1 MSFYSL
7 KDGIYYC
14 YMPGGTMKSKSIGSV
29 FLSILMFAVLML
41 QAASANTGRVF
52 SVTRV
57 APDDV
62 LNVRSSPG
70 VGSYV
75 LGDIPA
81 NGEGVVA
88 LGETQQIN
96 NSEWVR
102 VAWGALNGWV
112 NGRYLEPIEVL
123 PQSQSSSVF
132 SRDMPKAATLECGG
146 IKPFW
151 NIDVTHQYMDINIKD
166 DQRVMA
172 LVDERK
178 VADMRER
185 VASITARERGDI
197 VELFLV
203 KTMRCQDGITDIEY
217 PYSVKAVINGNH
229 TFMGCCNIVQ

>member
-1 MSFYSL
+1 
-7 KDGIYYC
+7 
-14 YMPGGTMKSKSIGSV
+14 MKNKYIGSM
-29 FLSILMFAVLML
+29 FLSIMILAVSLF
-41 QAASANTGRVF
+41 QAVSANTGRVF

-62 LNVRSSPG
+62 LNVRSTPG
-70 VGSYV
+70 VGSNI

-112 NGRYLEPIEVL
+112 NGRYLEPIDTS
-123 PQSQSSSVF
+123 SQSSSIFDKEINNVV
-132 SRDMPKAATLECGG
+132 TLECGG
-146 IKPFW
+146 ISPFW

-172 LVDERK
+172 LVDKRK
-178 VADMRER
+178 AAETSKK
-185 VASITARERGDI
+185 AATITARERGDE

-203 KTMRCQDGITDIEY
+203 KTMNCKDGITEIEY
-217 PYSVKAVINGNH
+217 PYSVKAVINDSR
-229 TFMGCCNIVQ
+229 TFTGCCNIAQ